1 MTRLADAAVDIKVRL
16 AALWAAT
23 MACYI
28 YCDYF
33 ELYVPGKL
41 ESMLAGTMG
50 PLGAVTQGVLLGTA
64 VLMAVPSLMIALSVL
79 LPARPNRV
87 LNLIVGA
94 LYTALLALLAITA
107 GWYFYKLFAAI
118 EAALTLAI
126 VVLAWRWPRAEPA
139 TGPEAAA

>member
-1 MTRLADAAVDIKVRL
+1 MDPSVEAPVDIRLRL
-16 AALWAAT
+16 AALWAST

-64 VLMAVPSLMIALSVL
+64 ALMAVPSLMIAGSVL
-79 LPARPNRV
+79 LPARPNRI
-87 LNLIVGA
+87 LNLAVGA
-94 LYTALLALLAITA
+94 VYTALLALLAVSA
-107 GWYFYKLFAAI
+107 EWRFYAFFAAI
-118 EAALTLAI
+118 EAMLTAT
-126 VVLAWRWPRAEPA
+126 VVWLAWRWR
-139 TGPEAAA
+139 